1 MSYKGLKIVAF
12 YGYFRTEAMSNSLSE
27 RYSDAVARIH
37 ARRRLR
43 ARNRGSSPNSQRSG
57 IEVVGD
63 SISNSEGVDSSK
75 KNEVGTSSSIVTHFR
90 DPVQLETDKSW
101 NPRPSPDTARGK
113 SLLAKSPLH
122 FPSVATSSHLS
133 KDHALFN
140 TIKRHQEVLALI
152 TAGTEMLVQV
162 SILNEE
168 SIEFKEKDAIKFPDT
183 AVRASVY
190 CTPDLRNLVWEKL
203 GSPGINSIPIS
214 DIAAIVCV
222 FASDLEDTLLPHEA
236 PILRVMIRGE
246 NSAMDFVCSDINCRV
261 AWAQGLSLAYGLQ
274 TCAMVGNGSNN

>member
-1 MSYKGLKIVAF
+1 
-12 YGYFRTEAMSNSLSE
+12 MSNSLSE
-27 RYSDAVARIH
+27 RYSHAVARIH

-43 ARNRGSSPNSQRSG
+43 ALNGVSSPSG
-57 IEVVGD
+57 QSSGPEVAGD
-63 SISNSEGVDSSK
+63 GISNSEVVASSK
-75 KNEVGTSSSIVTHFR
+75 KNQVGISSSIVTHFR
-90 DPVQLETDKSW
+90 DLVQVETDKSW
-101 NPRPSPDTARGK
+101 NLRSSTDIGRGK
-113 SLLAKSPLH
+113 SSLAKSPLH
-122 FPSVATSSHLS
+122 FPSVATPTHVS

-168 SIEFKEKDAIKFPDT
+168 SIEFKEKDAIKFPET

-203 GSPGINSIPIS
+203 GSPGVNSIPVS

-222 FASDLEDTLLPHEA
+222 FASDLEDTLLPNEA

-246 NSAMDFVCSDINCRV
+246 NSAMDFVCSDVNCRV

-274 TCAMVGNGSNN
+274 TCAMVGNSS